1 MALKPISLDYFYRS
15 GTNVHEAIV
24 VASRRARQVNE
35 EVKIEFN
42 QRIETLVPKSE
53 VETEGEMD
61 VNPDQLRISME
72 FEKRPKPTDVSLH
85 ELMDGAIEWRYKEI
99 PEPVVEPEEE
109 TEEPEEE

>member
-1 MALKPISLDYFYRS
+1 MPLKPINLDHFYKS

-42 QRIETLVPKSE
+42 QRIETLVPKSD

-72 FEKRPKPTDVSLH
+72 FEKRPKPTDVSLQ
-85 ELMDGAIEWRYKEI
+85 ELVAGDIEWRYKEV
-99 PEPVVEPEEE
+99 PEPVAPPEEE

>member
-1 MALKPISLDYFYRS
+1 MPLKPISLDYFYRR
-15 GTNVHEAIV
+15 GKNVHEAIV

-42 QRIETLVPKSE
+42 QRIEMLVPKSE
-53 VETEGEMD
+53 VETEGEID

-72 FEKRPKPTDVSLH
+72 FEKRAKPTDVSLR
-85 ELMDGAIEWRYKEI
+85 ELMDDAIEWRYKEI
-99 PEPVVEPEEE
+99 PEPVAPVEED

>member
-1 MALKPISLDYFYRS
+1 MPLKPINLDYFYKR

-53 VETEGEMD
+53 VETEGEID
-61 VNPDQLRISME
+61 VNPDQLSISME

-85 ELMDGAIEWRYKEI
+85 ELMDDAIEWRYKE
-99 PEPVVEPEEE
+99 VVEPIAPAEEE
-109 TEEPEEE
+109 PEEPEEE

>member
-1 MALKPISLDYFYRS
+1 MPLKPIKLDYFYRS
-15 GTNVHEAIV
+15 GINVHEAIV

-42 QRIETLVPKSE
+42 QRIETLVPKSD
-53 VETEGEMD
+53 VETEGEID

-85 ELMDGAIEWRYKEI
+85 ELIAGEIEWRYKEVVV
-99 PEPVVEPEEE
+99 PVVPVEEE

>member
-1 MALKPISLDYFYRS
+1 MPLKPINLDHFYK
-15 GTNVHEAIV
+15 GGKNVHEAIV

-85 ELMDGAIEWRYKEI
+85 ELVAGEIEWRYKEI
-99 PEPVVEPEEE
+99 PEPVAPPEED